1 MHITFHN
8 HSIKIKYR
16 YMCMMLYPSTD
27 SYKPKRYHWTIKRP
41 TPLSPPL
48 KSQDTR
54 CIGKTPK

>member
-27 SYKPKRYHWTIKRP
+27 SYKPKIS
-41 TPLSPPL
+41 L
-48 KSQDTR
+48 DD
-54 CIGKTPK
+54 KTTNTTESSAEIPRR

>member
-8 HSIKIKYR
+8 HSIKYT

-27 SYKPKRYHWTIKRP
+27 SYKPKHWTIKRP